1 MRFKRPSLKVKR
13 PSPVAI
19 RRGLTAL
26 SVVMALTG
34 VGFIGYPFA
43 TDLWAARI
51 QSRLVQQLAGGAV
64 AYRSQTIEIGD
75 ALTQLEIPRLG
86 VDTIV
91 VEGATQAALYAG
103 AGHYPET
110 PLPGEVG
117 NVAIAG
123 HRTTFGKPFSRID
136 ELVPGDKVILTT
148 PLARHVYEVDTRPYV
163 VGAFDWTPIQNYPL
177 GGSFLTLTTCHPE
190 GSATNRI
197 VVRTHL
203 VSSSDVAL
211 AEPAHNS

>member
-1 MRFKRPSLKVKR
+1 MKLKRPSLKVKR

-51 QSRLVQQLAGGAV
+51 QSRLVQQLAGGAA
-64 AYRSQTIEIGD
+64 AYRLQTIEIGD
-75 ALTQLEIPRLG
+75 ALTKLEIPRLG

-123 HRTTFGKPFSRID
+123 HRTTFGKPFARMD
-136 ELVPGDKVILTT
+136 ELVPGDKVVLTT
-148 PLARHVYEVDTRPYV
+148 PLARHVYEIDTRPWV
-163 VGAFDWTPIQNYPL
+163 VDAFDWSPVENYPL
-177 GGSFLTLTTCHPE
+177 GGSFLTLTSCHPE
-190 GSATNRI
+190 GSATQRI
-197 VVRTHL
+197 VVRAHL
-203 VSSSDVAL
+203 VESSDVAL
-211 AEPAHNS
+211 ASMIDNS